1 VVQSLSVYKQC
12 ILIRSEAN
20 AQNIRSGVVMFT
32 QKKNLKRATPLEF
45 NTDRRSILGGRYDHG
60 ADAIQALEVAET

>member
-1 VVQSLSVYKQC
+1 
-12 ILIRSEAN
+12 
-20 AQNIRSGVVMFT
+20 MFT
-32 QKKNLKRATPLEF
+32 QKENLKRATPLEF